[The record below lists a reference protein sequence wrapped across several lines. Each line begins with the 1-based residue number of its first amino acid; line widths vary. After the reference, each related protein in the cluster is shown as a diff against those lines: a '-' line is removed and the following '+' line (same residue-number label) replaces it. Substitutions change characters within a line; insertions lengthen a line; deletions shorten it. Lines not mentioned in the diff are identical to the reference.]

1 MTPAPRRRWLAIA
14 LIAVAVAAVAFAAGR
29 FSTFGASGPALPADD
44 SAEAGF
50 ARDMQAHHTQAIEMA
65 MTAYRK
71 TDDEQ
76 VRVLAYDIATTQAGQ
91 RGEMFDW
98 LVKWGLPQAGG
109 PAMAWMAASDA
120 GHEHG
125 ATGTAP
131 LSPEEEREAMG
142 MASPAELAAL
152 AESEGTAGDCLFLEL
167 MIRHHQGAI
176 PMAEAVLELGS
187 EPRTLAVAA
196 SMKDAQQF
204 EIDAMTA
211 IQQRLACPG

>member
-1 MTPAPRRRWLAIA
+1 MTPAPRRRWIAIV
-14 LIAVAVAAVAFAAGR
+14 LVAVAVAAVAFAAGR

-76 VRVLAYDIATTQAGQ
+76 VRMLAYDIATAQAGQ

-109 PAMAWMAASDA
+109 PPMAWMAASDA
-120 GHEHG
+120 GHDHG
-125 ATGTAP
+125 GTSAAP

-142 MASPAELAAL
+142 MASPAELTAL
-152 AESEGTAGDCLFLEL
+152 AGTEGTAGDCLFLEL

-204 EIDAMTA
+204 EIDAMTSM
-211 IQQRLACPG
+211 QSRLGCPA